1 MNRFTAFILII
12 FFSLSCSEEKV
23 QPQVEHS
30 VTIGEIPSNESWNS
44 KTTFTDEG
52 KIRAVL
58 FSNHLKMFEKQ
69 KITLLDGVKID
80 FYDKEQKKKSF
91 LTSLRGKV
99 DDVTQN
105 MYAIDSVVAKNDSG
119 VVLRT
124 NELMWRNKD
133 EKITS
138 DKFVRITS
146 PKEIIEGYGF
156 ESDQHLDNYVI
167 FNVTYSSTSSGN
179 QKK

>member
-1 MNRFTAFILII
+1 MKRFFAFILII
-12 FFSLSCSEEKV
+12 FISLSCSEEKV

-30 VTIGEIPSNESWNS
+30 ITMGEIPSNESWNS

-58 FSNHLKMFEKQ
+58 FSNHLKMFDKQ

-80 FYDKEQKKKSF
+80 FYDKDQKKKSF

-99 DDVTQN
+99 DDVTKN
-105 MYAIDSVVAKNDSG
+105 MFAIDSVVAKNDSG

-124 NELMWRNKD
+124 NELVWHND
-133 EKITS
+133 NQKITS

>member
-1 MNRFTAFILII
+1 MKRFSAVILIVFI
-12 FFSLSCSEEKV
+12 SLSCSEEKI

-44 KTTFTDEG
+44 KTTFTEDG

-58 FSNHLKMFEKQ
+58 YSNHLKMFEKQ
-69 KITLLDGVKID
+69 KATLLDGVRID
-80 FYDKEQKKKSF
+80 FYNKDQKKKSF

-99 DDVTQN
+99 DDETKN
-105 MYAIDSVVAKNDSG
+105 MFAFDSVVAKNDSG
-119 VVLRT
+119 TVLRT

-133 EKITS
+133 QKITS

-167 FNVTYSSTSSGN
+167 YNVTYSSTPSE
-179 QKK
+179 KKK